1 MSFFNL
7 FRQRGQESTAAAKN
21 TNKTPIEEQRCPRS
35 YPESSESLEHSEHS
49 EHSEISDGS
58 EMAAGM
64 AAGTMAAGYA
74 ELPGTDADSDTDPVF
89 LHHIRAGFWDT
100 DKEAE

>member
-7 FRQRGQESTAAAKN
+7 FRQSGQESTPAAEN
-21 TNKTPIEEQRCPRS
+21 TNKKPIEEH
-35 YPESSESLEHSEHS
+35 SEYSQFSENTEHSEHS
-49 EHSEISDGS
+49 EHSEYSEGSQSADG
-58 EMAAGM
+58 
-64 AAGTMAAGYA
+64 TTAAGYA

-100 DKEAE
+100 DTEAE

>member
-7 FRQRGQESTAAAKN
+7 FRQSGQEN
-21 TNKTPIEEQRCPRS
+21 TPASENANKTPIEEQGSRPG
-35 YPESSESLEHSEHS
+35 SLEHSEHS
-49 EHSEISDGS
+49 ENSENSEGS
-58 EMAAGM
+58 ES
-64 AAGTMAAGYA
+64 AAGTTAAGYA
-74 ELPGTDADSDTDPVF
+74 ELPGTNAGSDTDPVF

>member
-7 FRQRGQESTAAAKN
+7 FRQSGQESTPAAEN
-21 TNKTPIEEQRCPRS
+21 TNKKPIEEH
-35 YPESSESLEHSEHS
+35 SEYSQFSENTEHSEGS
-49 EHSEISDGS
+49 QSADG
-58 EMAAGM
+58 
-64 AAGTMAAGYA
+64 TTAAGYA

-100 DKEAE
+100 DTEAE

>member
-7 FRQRGQESTAAAKN
+7 FRQSGQESTPAAEN
-21 TNKTPIEEQRCPRS
+21 TNKKPIEEH
-35 YPESSESLEHSEHS
+35 SEISQFSENTEHS
-49 EHSEISDGS
+49 EHSEISEGS
-58 EMAAGM
+58 ES
-64 AAGTMAAGYA
+64 AAGTPAAGYA

-100 DKEAE
+100 DTEAE

>member
-7 FRQRGQESTAAAKN
+7 FRQSGQQNTPAAENA
-21 TNKTPIEEQRCPRS
+21 NKTPIEDQGSRPG
-35 YPESSESLEHSEHS
+35 SLEHSEHS
-49 EHSEISDGS
+49 ENSENSEGS
-58 EMAAGM
+58 ES
-64 AAGTMAAGYA
+64 AAGTTAAGYA
-74 ELPGTDADSDTDPVF
+74 ELPGTNAGSDTDPVF